1 MQNANLNSNV
11 TQNQTNINYKMKTSK
26 FKKYEIEVSELRRL
40 IIDSWLNEKSELC
53 CITNDDKRMAQE
65 MLNELN
71 KIRAFDG
78 TLEDCRKMIDASVFQ
93 PVHAWVFNFTHMQD
107 MERSV
112 MMNECEEHIYLTM
125 EGVWVAE
132 IGIDL

>member
-11 TQNQTNINYKMKTSK
+11 NPKTNKSNYKMNTRK

-40 IIDSWLNEKSELC
+40 VVDSWMNEKSELC
-53 CITNDDKRMAQE
+53 STTEADKRMAQM
-65 MLNELN
+65 MLDELD

-112 MMNECEEHIYLTM
+112 VMNECEEHIYLTM
-125 EGVWVAE
+125 QGEWVAE

>member
-11 TQNQTNINYKMKTSK
+11 NPKTNKSNYKMKTNK
-26 FKKYEIEVSELRRL
+26 LKKYEIEVSELRRL
-40 IIDSWLNEKSELC
+40 VIDSWMNEKSEQFS
-53 CITNDDKRMAQE
+53 TTEDDKRMAQE
-65 MLNELN
+65 MLDELN

-78 TLEDCRKMIDASVFQ
+78 TLADCRKMIDASVFQ

-125 EGVWVAE
+125 DGEWVAK
-132 IGIDL
+132 IDIDL